1 MMLSASVCACCW
13 LSMRQGDLQGQQLV
27 IHFAEDH
34 GRPGGLPLGGDDA
47 VQLLQGMAFNLQ
59 RFIAHHLQLRV
70 AAALLIFQAFRQHRQ
85 IFIGAVADDDD
96 DRFLVE
102 VASE

>member
-1 MMLSASVCACCW
+1 
-13 LSMRQGDLQGQQLV
+13 MR
-27 IHFAEDH
+27 FA
-34 GRPGGLPLGGDDA
+34 PGGDNA

-70 AAALLIFQAFRQHRQ
+70 AAALLIFGRFASTARSSLVLSPTMTMTAFWP
-85 IFIGAVADDDD
+85 
-96 DRFLVE
+96 